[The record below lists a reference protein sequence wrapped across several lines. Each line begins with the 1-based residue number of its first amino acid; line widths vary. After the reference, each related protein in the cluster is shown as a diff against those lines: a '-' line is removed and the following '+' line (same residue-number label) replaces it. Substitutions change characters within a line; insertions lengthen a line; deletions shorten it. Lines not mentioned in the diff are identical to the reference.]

1 MLQLRHLFL
10 NEEKCAV
17 SSRDKGT
24 FNEYMEKK
32 RWVGGPKRGFF
43 PGSGLK
49 NVQVEVGRWSIKGA
63 ILST

>member
-10 NEEKCAV
+10 NKEKCAV

-49 NVQVEVGRWSIKGA
+49 NVQVEVGR
-63 ILST
+63 

>member
-24 FNEYMEKK
+24 FNEYMDKK
-32 RWVGGPKRGFF
+32 RWVGGPNFF
-43 PGSGLK
+43 FSRFRVKKCPR
-49 NVQVEVGRWSIKGA
+49 EGR
-63 ILST
+63 

>member
-24 FNEYMEKK
+24 FNEYMDKK
-32 RWVGGPKRGFF
+32 RWVGGPKRFF
-43 PGSGLK
+43 SRFRVKQGQRYSDPKACTG
-49 NVQVEVGRWSIKGA
+49 
-63 ILST
+63 